1 MACRKWTLITGVERR
16 RRWSAD
22 EREQILAAVNA
33 PGAVVAEVGRRWDI
47 CTSLI
52 YKWLREERQAA
63 RESGFTPVI
72 VKSEPHAV
80 ASDPP
85 DAAITVDIGGARVRI
100 GADAPAALVMATLK
114 ALRSLWGSRLASWW
128 RDGHAARHE
137 RSDAAN
143 PGRARSAPA
152 RTRWAQCRPRK
163 NNKAVP

>member
-1 MACRKWTLITGVERR
+1 MPKVTLITGAERR

-33 PGAVVAEVGRRWDI
+33 PGAVVTEVGRRWDI

-52 YKWLREERQAA
+52 YKWLREERHAA
-63 RESGFTPVI
+63 RESGFMPVI

-100 GADAPAALVMATLK
+100 GAGAPAGLVMATLK
-114 ALRSLWGSRLASWW
+114 ALRS
-128 RDGHAARHE
+128 
-137 RSDAAN
+137 
-143 PGRARSAPA
+143 
-152 RTRWAQCRPRK
+152 
-163 NNKAVP
+163 